1 MKRLDQ
7 ALPNLN
13 IQQCTTILG
22 AAAVMA
28 YHAEKGVPIVD
39 TLVCN
44 EAAVFHWLTRAI
56 MLCWVH
62 DGRSYTKLE
71 PVITLHL

>member
-1 MKRLDQ
+1 
-7 ALPNLN
+7 
-13 IQQCTTILG
+13 
-22 AAAVMA
+22 
-28 YHAEKGVPIVD
+28 
-39 TLVCN
+39 
-44 EAAVFHWLTRAI
+44 VFHWLTRAI